1 MSVFKSL
8 RYPSCVLVLLYC
20 CSRLTAQPTP
30 KRFAAFPFP
39 VVYYTPETRFVG
51 GVGAS
56 ATFRARRDSLT
67 ARPSTLLA
75 GAAYSQNKQ
84 ALFYVQGQVFYD
96 SARWYG
102 FGEAGYY
109 RYNYF
114 FFGIGENEV
123 PRTLYAVNY
132 PRVRIALTRRIAP
145 KLYTGLRYAFEDYNI
160 RDTATSGPFAGGD
173 IPGGRGS
180 RVSGAGPIF
189 LYDSRDTVLFPTHGF
204 FAEASYIGHGSALGG
219 SSRFGRA
226 VLDVAAYKALGERTV
241 LAMNSYNSFVTGD
254 APFQQLSLLGGG
266 RRLRGYYEGRYIDR
280 NMAVLQAELRLK
292 VYRRF
297 GAAIFGGAGVLGGKE
312 DFLRVRNPKVAYG
325 AGLRYT
331 VNRRDHLNIRVDY
344 GLGPGTSGFYLTI
357 GEAF

>member
-1 MSVFKSL
+1 MSVSNSL
-8 RYPSCVLVLLYC
+8 RALLFAGLFLYC
-20 CSRLTAQPTP
+20 PGPLSAQPAP

-39 VVYYTPETRFVG
+39 VVYYTPETRLVG

-56 ATFRARRDSLT
+56 VTFRARRDSLT

-109 RYNYF
+109 HYNYF

-123 PRTLYAVNY
+123 PQTLYAVNY
-132 PRVRIALTRRIAP
+132 PRVRIALTHRIAP
-145 KLYTGLRYAFEDYNI
+145 KLYAGLRYSFEDYNI
-160 RDTATSGPFAGGD
+160 RDTATTGPFAGGD
-173 IPGGRGS
+173 IPGRKGS

-189 LYDSRDTVLFPTHGF
+189 LYDSRDSVLFPTHGI
-204 FAEASYIGHGSALGG
+204 FAEASYTGHGSALGG

-226 VLDVAAYKALGERTV
+226 VLDVAGYKALGKRVV

-280 NMAVLQAELRLK
+280 NMAVLQAELRMK

-297 GAAIFGGAGVLGGKE
+297 GAALFSGAGVLGGSR
-312 DFLRVRNPKVAYG
+312 DFLRIADPKVAYG

>member
-1 MSVFKSL
+1 MGAVAAG
-8 RYPSCVLVLLYC
+8 VLCGTGVQ
-20 CSRLTAQPTP
+20 AQRPA

-75 GAAYSQNKQ
+75 GAAYSQNRQ
-84 ALFYVQGQVFYD
+84 ALFYLQGQVFYD

-123 PRTLYAVNY
+123 PQTLYAVNY
-132 PRVRIALTRRIAP
+132 PRVRLTLTHRVSP
-145 KLYTGLRYAFEDYNI
+145 GLYAGLRYSFEDYNI
-160 RDTATSGPFAGGD
+160 PDTATSGPFAGGA
-173 IPGGRGS
+173 IPGGSGS

-189 LYDSRDTVLFPTHGF
+189 LYDSRDSVLFPTRGI
-204 FAEASYIGHGSALGG
+204 FAEVSYTGHGSALGG

-226 VLDVAAYKALGERTV
+226 VLDVAGYRALGGRAV
-241 LAMNSYNSFVTGD
+241 LAVNSYNSFVSGD

-280 NMAVLQAELRLK
+280 NMAVVQAEMRVK

-297 GAAIFGGAGVLGGKE
+297 GAAVFGGAGVLGGAK
-312 DFLRVRNPKVAYG
+312 DFLRVADPKVAYG

-331 VNRRDHLNIRVDY
+331 VNRRDHLNIRADY

>member
-1 MSVFKSL
+1 M
-8 RYPSCVLVLLYC
+8 LLYC
-20 CSRLTAQPTP
+20 CGHLAAQSKP
-30 KRFAAFPFP
+30 KRFAGFPFP

-51 GVGAS
+51 GVGGS
-56 ATFRARRDSLT
+56 ATLRFRRDSLT

-75 GAAYSQNKQ
+75 GAAYSQNNQ

-114 FFGIGENEV
+114 FFGIGEDEV
-123 PRTLYAVNY
+123 PQTLYAVNY
-132 PRVRIALTRRIAP
+132 PRVRLALTHRLAP
-145 KLYTGLRYAFEDYNI
+145 KLYAGLRYSFEDYNI
-160 RDTATSGPFAGGD
+160 RDTATTGPFAVGD
-173 IPGGRGS
+173 IAGGAGS
-180 RVSGAGPIF
+180 RVSGAGAIF
-189 LYDSRDTVLFPTHGF
+189 LYDSRDSVLFPMRGV
-204 FAEASYIGHGSALGG
+204 FAEASYTEHGSALGS

-226 VLDVAAYKALGERTV
+226 VLDVAGYKALGGSSV
-241 LAMNSYNSFVTGD
+241 LAINSYNSFVVGD

-280 NMAVLQAELRLK
+280 NMAVLQAELRVK
-292 VYRRF
+292 IYRRF
-297 GAAIFGGAGVLGGKE
+297 GAAVFGGAGVLGGAK
-312 DFLRVRNPKVAYG
+312 DFLRIADPKVAYG